1 MTNRKVRIPIP
12 RLEVDSVLFASD
24 RTCCKCRIAGRTVQ
38 VHHIDGDPANNAPE
52 NLAVLCLECHNE
64 TLVHGGFGRQLTADQ
79 IVFYRDDWH
88 NKVIARRNHAERSA
102 ADERRTS
109 SPLSEPERLAVLHK
123 RAISDR
129 TAMGRHPDRADREFP
144 ERDFE
149 VKRRSFC
156 KVLRTHLV
164 DLNQRLNWSD
174 AHFVP
179 LDAEVETHLGA
190 RTTKRHSNLL
200 LAIRSDRTSQ
210 AFLVLGDPG
219 SGKSVALRKLA
230 VELLDE
236 VEQTG
241 RVPIYINFKEWTK
254 SREWTKDNPP
264 LSEDL
269 YSFIYDYLVS
279 HLDLFA
285 REFLHVYY
293 RRMFEHGRFF
303 LLLDSFD
310 EIPAV
315 IDAEESSWIIERLS
329 GIISATLSGDTRGVV
344 ASRQF
349 RRPRLATYS
358 NTVFTIRPFSD
369 FQISDMLRKSFLFR
383 EGILHTLFRD
393 RPELVS
399 IVRNPLAA
407 ELLRVYINEHE
418 GFLPDNQLELYRSY
432 LETRLRGSAGD
443 IDRLGLNMSEIDRV
457 GQEIAWLMFQTLG
470 VGLEVPI
477 AQLIK
482 DLSGVHVGD
491 IIKILVDARLARLG
505 SLGNQSFSFV
515 HRRFFEYFLAR
526 HFIANPEL
534 VDVDEIMQDSRARD
548 ALVLYCEVAKEP
560 EAIAVAGAC
569 WAQIRVAMLT
579 EGDQISLYGSEYLKA
594 IHCLRFLSDAFRSRQ
609 ACLGAFRDELA
620 TYADLAIRKGKNLL
634 EMKHALEATGLLKP
648 DDVES
653 CVANALSLG
662 AEWIS
667 ETALRACRHLP
678 RLGRHVAGSL
688 GIYLSSVSSFE
699 LLRKRKELLFAL
711 NLSEA
716 FAGLRRFCRIRVVDA
731 IAVATGV
738 VVLLVTQPLLAFIML
753 VFVGTLHAMGSLTQ
767 TVRRSE
773 AIIENVRMA
782 GVLSLAMTVWL
793 LWSAGFAPLAPS
805 PTSPS
810 SSAAARVGATEAG
823 SSEDRPVKDE
833 RVVLRNGR
841 GEPNFL
847 AKLLMSV
854 AVYFWRIPAA
864 FVRYSTPFMLFGV
877 RGLRVLCGLDIFIGI
892 LMIPWPHL
900 YAIRFTLQRAENP
913 ERTLRIT
920 GLALMVFAVIQG
932 IFSLIPASKTPS
944 SRPETEQFSWLS
956 LIPLGIL
963 TLFVIVFPV
972 KNLLQF
978 LARLFGDWRLSLRAK
993 ASVPFDRESIE
1004 QTFRSFRT
1012 GWGREAYVEWLG
1024 QLPVCPRGMW
1034 VEGLP
1039 NAGNDRASQLLAQ
1052 LEERWLGLER

>member
-1 MTNRKVRIPIP
+1 
-12 RLEVDSVLFASD
+12 
-24 RTCCKCRIAGRTVQ
+24 
-38 VHHIDGDPANNAPE
+38 
-52 NLAVLCLECHNE
+52 
-64 TLVHGGFGRQLTADQ
+64 
-79 IVFYRDDWH
+79 
-88 NKVIARRNHAERSA
+88 
-102 ADERRTS
+102 
-109 SPLSEPERLAVLHK
+109 
-123 RAISDR
+123 
-129 TAMGRHPDRADREFP
+129 MGRHPDRADREFP

-149 VKRRSFC
+149 IKRRSFC
-156 KVLRTHLV
+156 NVLRTHLI

-179 LDAEVETHLGA
+179 LDAEVEVHLGA

-200 LAIRSDRTSQ
+200 RAIRSDRTSQ

-236 VEQTG
+236 AEQTG
-241 RVPIYINFKEWTK
+241 RVPIYVNLKEWTT

-264 LSEDL
+264 LPEDL

-293 RRMFEHGRFF
+293 RRLFEHGRFF

-315 IDAEESSWIIERLS
+315 LDAEESSWIIERLS
-329 GIISATLSGDTRGVV
+329 GMISATLSGDTRGVV

-369 FQISDMLRKSFLFR
+369 LQISDMLRKSFLFR
-383 EGILHTLFRD
+383 EGMLQALFRD
-393 RPELVS
+393 RPEFVS

-407 ELLRVYINEHE
+407 ELLRVYLNEHE

-443 IDRLGLNMSEIDRV
+443 IDRLGLSMSEIDRV

-470 VGLEVPI
+470 VGLEVPV

-482 DLSGVHVGD
+482 DLPGVHVGE
-491 IIKILVDARLARLG
+491 IIRILADARLARLG

-526 HFIANPEL
+526 YFIANPEL
-534 VDVDEIMQDSRARD
+534 VDVGDIMRDSRARD

-569 WAQIRVAMLT
+569 WTQIRVAMLT
-579 EGDQISLYGSEYLKA
+579 EGDRVSLYGPDYLKA

-620 TYADLAIRKGKNLL
+620 AYADLAIRKGKNLL

-648 DDVES
+648 EDVEH

-678 RLGRHVAGSL
+678 RLGRHVAGGL
-688 GIYLSSVSSFE
+688 GVYLSSVSSFE
-699 LLRKRKELLFAL
+699 LFRKRNELLFAL

-716 FAGLRRFCRIRVVDA
+716 FAELRRFCKIRVVDA
-731 IAVATGV
+731 VAVMTGV
-738 VVLLVTQPLLAFIML
+738 VVLLVTQPLLAFVML
-753 VFVGTLHAMGSLTQ
+753 VLVGTLHAVGSLTRTAQ
-767 TVRRSE
+767 QSSE
-773 AIIENVRMA
+773 AIVENMRMA

-793 LWSAGFAPLAPS
+793 LWSAGFAPLAP
-805 PTSPS
+805 PPARPS
-810 SSAAARVGATEAG
+810 RSAAARVGATEEG
-823 SSEDRPVKDE
+823 SSEARPVKDE

-841 GEPNFL
+841 GKPNFL
-847 AKLLMSV
+847 AKLRMSV
-854 AVYFWRIPAA
+854 ADYFWRIPVAL
-864 FVRYSTPFMLFGV
+864 VRCSTPFILFGE
-877 RGLRVLCGLDIFIGI
+877 RSLRALCGLDIFIGM

-913 ERTLRIT
+913 ERALRIT
-920 GLALMVFAVIQG
+920 GLALLSFAVLEVITS
-932 IFSLIPASKTPS
+932 FIPASKTPL

-956 LIPLGIL
+956 LIPLGLL
-963 TLFVIVFPV
+963 TLLVIAFPV
-972 KNLLQF
+972 KNLVQF

-1024 QLPVCPRGMW
+1024 QLPVCPRGTW

-1039 NAGNDRASQLLAQ
+1039 NAGNDCASQLLAQ